1 MSGEKNPSLDF
12 DAEWGLINNCFLKRG
27 TDDHISITGHA
38 LTFSELLQLIEYL
51 SKRIKKGGLTFGALD
66 DALLEFEASLEC
78 SLEAGKITKR
88 EHALLVVDYV
98 RVKCRLRALGVI
110 ASQSLGYERPLV
122 VWSL

>member
-12 DAEWGLINNCFLKRG
+12 DSEWGLINSCFLKRD

-66 DALLEFEASLEC
+66 DALLEFEASLER

-88 EHALLVVDYV
+88 EHALLVIDYV
-98 RVKCRLRALGVI
+98 GVKCRLRALGII
-110 ASQSLGYERPLV
+110 ASQSL
-122 VWSL
+122 